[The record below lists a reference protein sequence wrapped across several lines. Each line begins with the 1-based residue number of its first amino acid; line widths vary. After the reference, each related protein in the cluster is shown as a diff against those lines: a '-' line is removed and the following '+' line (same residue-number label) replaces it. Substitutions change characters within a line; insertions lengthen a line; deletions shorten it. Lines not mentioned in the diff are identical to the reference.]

1 MFTGIIQEKGNFLRK
16 YKGSSKYQ
24 LEIKAEKVLK
34 DIKKGDSIAV
44 NGVCLTAVDFGS
56 DYFRADVMPETLKAT
71 NLGDL
76 QRGSIVNL
84 EQSLKPDDFI
94 GGHFVTGHVDSIA
107 VVNSIKSDA
116 NAKLV
121 KLDVDPE
128 TEKFIDE
135 NLMSIMKPT
144 ACMLNLG
151 RGGTV
156 DEEALYNS
164 LKNKVFRKYISDVF
178 ETEPLPEESPL
189 WDLDN
194 IIITPHICGP
204 NVNYMDKAYDIVKEN
219 IEKYKNDKS
228 TMINQY
234 SFKKGY

>member
-1 MFTGIIQEKGNFLRK
+1 VKKLFTGIIQEKGNFLRK

-76 QRGSIVNL
+76 ERDSIVNL
-84 EQSLKPDDFI
+84 EQSLRPDDFI

-128 TEKFIDE
+128 TEKFIVDKGSVALNGVSLTVMGIE
-135 NLMSIMKPT
+135 NGTLKISLIPESWSET
-144 ACMLNLG
+144 NLSMLAAGDKVNLETDMLG
-151 RGGTV
+151 KYVYKMLGNIGGNEQSQTKISK
-156 DEEALYNS
+156 S
-164 LKNKVFRKYISDVF
+164 L
-178 ETEPLPEESPL
+178 L
-189 WDLDN
+189 
-194 IIITPHICGP
+194 
-204 NVNYMDKAYDIVKEN
+204 AEN
-219 IEKYKNDKS
+219 GFI
-228 TMINQY
+228 
-234 SFKKGY
+234 